1 MKTSTKVLGS
11 TLLIITAILSVGI
24 ISSRIY
30 LNTVMGS
37 DYKER
42 ADIILEENETMA
54 LEVQDFSSIDFIGA
68 WNVKIT
74 QGSTYKVEVEGP
86 RNLLGEIELQQTGK
100 QLSVRNDYKG
110 GFGTETFTI
119 RMTIPELEGITIAGG
134 ADLSFDGFTGEE
146 LDVTLSGAGRIRAF
160 NSEYKK
166 LNVTC
171 SGAGQLDFTDL
182 ISRDANVNLSGAG
195 EVLVNM
201 DGGELSGSISGMG
214 SVKYE
219 GRISNKSIRVSGLGE
234 VSPK

>member
-74 QGSTYKVEVEGP
+74 QGSTYNVEVEGP

-160 NSEYKK
+160 NSEYKM

-182 ISRDANVNLSGAG
+182 IIRDANVNLSGAG

-219 GRISNKSIRVSGLGE
+219 GRISNQSIRVSGLGE